1 MKIED
6 EIKQKSFSSEY
17 LKANINLIYTA
28 NWANLKITHVLKPF
42 GITPQQFNILRILK
56 GRACQPASIK
66 ELTERMLDKSSNAS
80 RLVDKLLIKGLV
92 KKETCGDDNRRT
104 DVILTEEGL
113 EVVNNASVAVENEI
127 SIMFASLTMEEAVLL
142 NQLLD
147 KTRD

>member
-17 LKANINLIYTA
+17 LKVNINLIYTA
-28 NWANLKITHVLKPF
+28 NWASLKITHVLKPF

-92 KKETCGDDNRRT
+92 KKETCDDDNRRT

-113 EVVNNASVAVENEI
+113 RVVNEASIAVENEI
-127 SIMFASLTMEEAVLL
+127 SIMFASLTPEEAVQL
-142 NQLLD
+142 NHLLD